1 MPTPQRIHRQ
11 ITKAGLEAIK
21 RREGLRLNAYQ
32 DDAGVWT
39 IGYGHTGD
47 VWKGDVIDE
56 GKAEDLLRED
66 VKWAETTI
74 SASVQ
79 VPLKDHQFD
88 ALVSW
93 AFNIGTG
100 QTIDSTLVR
109 RLNAGEFDAVPSELM
124 RWVKVTSPT
133 SGKKLFSQ
141 GLQNRRQSE
150 VNQWMQANS
159 NVQKSSSSKAVGR
172 TKKSSSSEA
181 VGQTKK
187 SSSSEAV
194 GQMGVGLAPSPIPA
208 GRVDIS
214 KSRTLRGGA
223 VAGAGTIA
231 GSVLEAVENAKPQ
244 VAEAMWF
251 MPTLKWVFVG
261 LVLVGLAAVIYAR
274 LDDYR
279 KGET

>member
-1 MPTPQRIHRQ
+1 MPSPKRIHRQ
-11 ITKAGLEAIK
+11 ITKAGLAEIK
-21 RREGLRLNAYQ
+21 RREGLRLKAYQ

-47 VWKGDVIDE
+47 VWKSDVIDE
-56 GKAEDLLRED
+56 AKAESYLRED
-66 VKWAETTI
+66 VRWAESTI

-79 VPLKDHQFD
+79 VPLNDQQFD

-93 AFNIGTG
+93 SFNIGVG

-109 RLNAGEFDAVPSELM
+109 RLNAGEYGAVPSELM
-124 RWVKVTSPT
+124 RWVKITSPV

-141 GLQNRRQSE
+141 GLANRRQSE
-150 VNQWMQANS
+150 SAQWVQANP
-159 NVQKSSSSKAVGR
+159 NIQG
-172 TKKSSSSEA
+172 
-181 VGQTKK
+181 
-187 SSSSEAV
+187 
-194 GQMGVGLAPSPIPA
+194 GVGLVQSPISA
-208 GRVDIS
+208 GRTDIS

-223 VAGAGTIA
+223 VAGAGTVA

-251 MPTLKWVFVG
+251 MPALKWVFVG
-261 LVLVGLAAVIYAR
+261 LVLVGIGAVIYAR